1 MMRRMPFALAIRGT
15 MLAALC
21 HAPLAQAATPPLPPS
36 CLDSPTFEAAR
47 FHQFQT
53 MMMTVSLRCKSH
65 GMDVETSFSRMM
77 IVHQGVFAAA
87 DKAIRGYI
95 SPAHGFADKRAFDSY
110 ATLVANRYGGGAT
123 NLQACTAI
131 DRAIKT
137 VTADITGA
145 TLRFVAT
152 AMVAHPEMERMACAL
167 VGQPTTPGMTPGAN
181 PTRPGA
187 AGAATIAMASP
198 AAPRPGK

>member
-1 MMRRMPFALAIRGT
+1 MMRRVPFALATRGV
-15 MLAALC
+15 MLLALC
-21 HAPLAQAATPPLPPS
+21 HAPLVQAAAPPPISPPAS

-65 GMDVETSFSRMM
+65 GMDVESSFSRMM

-137 VTADITGA
+137 VTADITGT

-167 VGQPTTPGMTPGAN
+167 VGQPT
-181 PTRPGA
+181 RPGTTPAPPAA